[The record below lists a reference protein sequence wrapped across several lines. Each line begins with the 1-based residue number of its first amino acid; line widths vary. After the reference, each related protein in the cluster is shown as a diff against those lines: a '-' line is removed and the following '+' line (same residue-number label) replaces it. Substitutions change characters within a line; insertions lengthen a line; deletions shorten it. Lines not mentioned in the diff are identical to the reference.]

1 MKNSIESTTNKY
13 KIPLTDSIKTA
24 DDKDYDLHFGVQGSL
39 THTSAS
45 FGTDG
50 FGLGVDVNPT
60 VGIGGYLNIL
70 PHGEQTA
77 YSVTTGVKN
86 SELGSGGIIVTTQGN
101 LGITGSYG
109 IAFPL
114 YPSTTNVSIPIP
126 LEKLKK

>member
-1 MKNSIESTTNKY
+1 MK
-13 KIPLTDSIKTA
+13 
-24 DDKDYDLHFGVQGSL
+24 KDGHISDHMNLDAIAKKH
-39 THTSAS
+39 
-45 FGTDG
+45 
-50 FGLGVDVNPT
+50 
-60 VGIGGYLNIL
+60 
-70 PHGEQTA
+70 
-77 YSVTTGVKN
+77 GVKN